1 MATPEHPDPSTTEEK
16 YSLEAGTT
24 PLSEDV
30 VLVSTKRVRCSGPG
44 GALGHP
50 MVWLDMGL
58 ADRVEC
64 KYCDRVFVFDGKLK
78 DGDGNA
84 RT

>member
-1 MATPEHPDPSTTEEK
+1 MSTPQHPEPSTLTHK
-16 YSLEAGTT
+16 YSLDRKADTG
-24 PLSEDV
+24 DV
-30 VLVSTKRVRCSGPG
+30 VEVSTKRVRCSGPG

-50 MVWLDMGL
+50 MTWLDMGL

-64 KYCDRVFVFDGKLK
+64 KYCDRLFVFRGSLG

-84 RT
+84 KT